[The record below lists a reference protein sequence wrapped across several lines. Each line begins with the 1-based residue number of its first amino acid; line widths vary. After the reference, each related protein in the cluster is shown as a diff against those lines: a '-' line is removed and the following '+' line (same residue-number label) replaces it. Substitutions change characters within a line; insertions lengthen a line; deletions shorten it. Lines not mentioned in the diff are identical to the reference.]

1 VYNLIINKNTV
12 SPKLAEA
19 GKDVQ
24 RSVKFENLVQIK
36 QINWISKN
44 DLGENV
50 RRVPTQF
57 LLETRRKM
65 VSLIQYGYFSHFV
78 SL

>member
-1 VYNLIINKNTV
+1 MYNLIINKNTV

-50 RRVPTQF
+50 RRVPTRF

-65 VSLIQYGYFSHFV
+65 VSLIQYGYFPHFV